1 MALPVA
7 DPQLAAARDMMTLGL
22 LIMRQGLAQIQ
33 GGQWAN
39 AQAPGSGNNA
49 IAAGNAVVQQGF
61 TQFLAGV
68 VALLQRLAQ
77 LMQPDDGG
85 GHDDRDDDDGGDGG
99 GGDGG
104 GGGGHLGARFGFSM
118 DDLNAASAG
127 LNALMDGMQGD
138 CGALNGAA
146 PAA

>member
-1 MALPVA
+1 MV
-7 DPQLAAARDMMTLGL
+7 TLGL

-49 IAAGNAVVQQGF
+49 IAAGNAVFQQGL

-85 GHDDRDDDDGGDGG
+85 GNDDGGDDDGGDGG
-99 GGDGG
+99 GGGP
-104 GGGGHLGARFGFSM
+104 HGARVGFSM
-118 DDLNAASAG
+118 NDLNAASAG
-127 LNALMDGMQGD
+127 LNALMDGMQADG
-138 CGALNGAA
+138 GTLNEAA